1 MLRVYNTI
9 SRSKEEF
16 VPRKKNEVAMYVCGP
31 TTYNYIHLGNAR
43 PMVVFDTVRRYLEY
57 SGYKVTLVQNFTDV
71 DDKIIKRAH
80 EEGMEPVK
88 LAGKYIDEY
97 FRDARS
103 LNIAD
108 ADFHPR
114 VTEHMEDI
122 IEMVD
127 TLLKKGHA
135 YEEEGTV
142 YFNVRSFEDYGK
154 LSGRSLEDM
163 KAGARVEVD
172 AHKKDPLDFVLW
184 KPSKEGE
191 PGWNSPW
198 GFGRPGW
205 HIECSAM
212 SMKYLGSNIDIHG
225 GGYDLVFPHHENEI
239 AQAEAYIEDGCSGH
253 GHPCFVKYWMHNG
266 FITVNEEKMSKS
278 LGNFFLVREILDK
291 FPADVVRFY
300 LLSTHY
306 RSPLDFDDEKLKAT
320 AKGLER
326 IKSTAASLD
335 EALAGAGAPPRETGA
350 AVKGSDAGSTLT
362 EAVETVYKEFNKAM
376 DDDFNT
382 ALATAALFDFC
393 KAVNSYLHA
402 GAGSFD
408 YQLLKS
414 AREVFSVLAGD
425 VLGILFETSAREGDK
440 GEDAQMIEQLMQ
452 LLLDIREDARGKK
465 DWATADVIRDRLGEL
480 GIEIQDTPQ
489 GPKWSAH
496 VD

>member
-198 GFGRPGW
+198 GLGRPGW